1 MIEAET
7 ARPDGTS
14 GRIPE
19 NIMHFTRTLR
29 AAGLPL
35 GPGQTLRAI
44 EAIRS
49 VEITDKRD
57 FYWALRSSLINRHDQ
72 IELFDQAFAMFWR
85 NPDILNRMMDMMLP
99 TLAIGHLAGV
109 MLYLAAY
116 ALATVAAMTLF
127 TAGLGGLAKRLAKRS
142 PQWGRRFGL
151 ACCTLTIFIGGFWLL
166 A

>member
-1 MIEAET
+1 MNEAET
-7 ARPDGTS
+7 ARPDGTF

-99 TLAIGHLAGV
+99 TLAIDDP
-109 MLYLAAY
+109 
-116 ALATVAAMTLF
+116 
-127 TAGLGGLAKRLAKRS
+127 AKQEEGEPLQRRLAEAMMPPRDQIQEREEEELS
-142 PQWGRRFGL
+142 L
-151 ACCTLTIFIGGFWLL
+151 IHI
-166 A
+166 